1 MSGNREDQHPSIL
14 VVDDDDILRLVLR
27 QYLEG
32 KDFQVTEAEN
42 GIVALEKL
50 KQQPF
55 DLVLL
60 DISMPGING
69 CEICARINRLF
80 PEPPPVLM
88 ITALD
93 DEDTVDQAYEA
104 GAEDYIRKPI
114 KWPVLKNR
122 LNHILSAHKAKQKL
136 EEITLNYE
144 LIFNSAAD
152 GICGIDASCRI
163 SFVNPAALQM
173 LGYSQEEMINKPA
186 ADFFSLSIP
195 GADGT
200 DQNIFPF
207 RDAIEN
213 EKSFHYDALRFV
225 KKDGTSFTVDC
236 RVAPMRKGDKV
247 IGCVMIFLD
256 VTDRQEAAEVIRH
269 MANHDSL
276 TNLPN
281 RNFFLKRLP
290 QAISLAKREHRLLA
304 LLFIDL
310 DRFKPVNDRYGHSV
324 GDKVLQEVA
333 GRLEKM
339 LRSSDSVCRLGGD
352 EFVILLESTKS
363 VQGAEEVARKAIEVL
378 NRAIEADGHLCHVGA
393 SIGISVYPHDCDD
406 AESMLKHADIAMYR
420 AKENGRDRYEMYNN
434 GMRKK
439 VAAGCHAVI

>member
-1 MSGNREDQHPSIL
+1 MSGMGQNKQPAIL
-14 VVDDDDILRLVLR
+14 VVDDDDVLRLVLR

-32 KDFQVTEAEN
+32 KNFQVTEAED
-42 GIVALEKL
+42 GTVALEKL
-50 KQQPF
+50 RQHDF

-60 DISMPGING
+60 DISMPGVNG
-69 CEICARINRLF
+69 CKVCARINDSF
-80 PEPPPVLM
+80 PTPPPVLM

-114 KWPVLKNR
+114 MWPVLKNR
-122 LNHILSAHKAKQKL
+122 IHHILTARKATQEL
-136 EEITLNYE
+136 EEISRNYA

-152 GICGIDASCRI
+152 GICGVDSSGRV
-163 SFVNPAALQM
+163 SFVNPAGLEM
-173 LGYSQEEMINKPA
+173 LGYTREDMIGKPTT
-186 ADFFSLSIP
+186 DFFSLSIP
-195 GADGT
+195 GDEGV
-200 DQNIFPF
+200 DENIYPF
-207 RDAIEN
+207 RDAIEK
-213 EKSFHYDALRFV
+213 EKNFHYDALRLV

-236 RVAPMRKGDKV
+236 RVAPMRKGEEV

-256 VTDRQEAAEVIRH
+256 VTDRQEAAEFIRH

-290 QAISLAKREHRLLA
+290 QAISLSRREHRLLS

-310 DRFKPVNDRYGHSV
+310 DRFKPVNDRFGHSV
-324 GDKVLQEVA
+324 GDKVLQVVA

-378 NRAIEADGHLCHVGA
+378 NQVIEVDDHECNVGA
-393 SIGISVYPHDCDD
+393 SIGISIYPHDCNDS
-406 AESMLKHADIAMYR
+406 ETMLKHADIAMYR
-420 AKENGRDRYEMYNN
+420 AKKNGRDRYEIYNN
-434 GMRKK
+434 GMDKK
-439 VAAGCHAVI
+439 R